1 MATPRTAPA
10 AGTPEAAGGGGGGAP
25 APPPVTSSRK
35 LVLLG
40 ESAVGKSS
48 LVLQF
53 VKGQFDDYRESTIGA
68 AFLTQ
73 TVPVASGNFVK
84 FEIWDTAGQERY
96 KSLAPMYYRSAH
108 AAVVV
113 YDITSAPSLLKARSW
128 IAELQRQADP
138 GITVML
144 VGNKLD
150 LAEEQR
156 QVSTEEAEKF
166 AADEGLMFMEVSAKT
181 AEGVKDVF
189 DQIAEKM
196 PIDSPSSQRTRGG
209 GGARAGRGG
218 VDLNQGGAKSLT
230 EGCSC

>member
-1 MATPRTAPA
+1 MASSTPSAP
-10 AGTPEAAGGGGGGAP
+10 TQPI
-25 APPPVTSSRK
+25 TSSRK

-73 TVPVASGNFVK
+73 TVPVQGGNFIK

-113 YDITSAPSLLKARSW
+113 YDITSAASLLKARTW

-138 GITVML
+138 SITVCL

-150 LAEEQR
+150 LADQR
-156 QVSTEEAEKF
+156 QVTTEEAQKF
-166 AADEGLMFMEVSAKT
+166 ADDEGLMFAEVSAKT
-181 AEGVKDVF
+181 AEGVEGVF
-189 DQIAEKM
+189 KAIAEKL
-196 PIDSPSSQRTRGG
+196 PLDSPTAAGKSRS
-209 GGARAGRGG
+209 GASLAGRGG
-218 VDLNQGGAKSLT
+218 VDLKQNAGGAT
-230 EGCSC
+230 DGCAC

>member
-1 MATPRTAPA
+1 MSTSAAPSAAPA
-10 AGTPEAAGGGGGGAP
+10 QPI
-25 APPPVTSSRK
+25 TSSRK

-73 TVPVASGNFVK
+73 TVPVSSGNFIK

-113 YDITSAPSLLKARSW
+113 YDITSAASLLKARTW
-128 IAELQRQADP
+128 ISELQRQADP
-138 GITVML
+138 SICVCL

-150 LAEEQR
+150 LAAEQR
-156 QVSTEEAEKF
+156 QVSTDEAQKF
-166 AADEGLMFMEVSAKT
+166 ADEEGLMFYEVSAKT
-181 AEGVKDVF
+181 AEGVEGVF
-189 DQIAEKM
+189 KAIAEKM
-196 PIDSPSSQRTRGG
+196 PIDSPSATGPGG
-209 GGARAGRGG
+209 KRSGASLAGRGG
-218 VDLNQGGAKSLT
+218 VDLKQGAGGLT
-230 EGCSC
+230 SGEGCAC

>member
-1 MATPRTAPA
+1 MASNS
-10 AGTPEAAGGGGGGAP
+10 AP
-25 APPPVTSSRK
+25 APNAAVAPPVTSSRK

-73 TVPVASGNFVK
+73 T
-84 FEIWDTAGQERY
+84 IWDTAGQERY

-113 YDITSAPSLLKARSW
+113 YDITSAPSLQKARSW

-150 LAEEQR
+150 LADQR
-156 QVSTEEAEKF
+156 QVSTEEAQKF
-166 AADEGLMFMEVSAKT
+166 ADEEGLLFMEVSAKT
-181 AEGVKDVF
+181 AQGVKDVF

-196 PIDSPSSQRTRGG
+196 PIDSPASQRSRTGGALGG
-209 GGARAGRGG
+209 GRGHGG
-218 VDLNQGGAKSLT
+218 VDLKQGGVKSLT
-230 EGCSC
+230 DGCAC